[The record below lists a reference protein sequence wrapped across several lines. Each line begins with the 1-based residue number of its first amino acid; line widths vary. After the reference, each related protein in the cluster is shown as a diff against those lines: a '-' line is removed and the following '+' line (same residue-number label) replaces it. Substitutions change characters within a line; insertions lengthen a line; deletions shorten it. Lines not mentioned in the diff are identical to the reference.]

1 MPEPATA
8 PAARR
13 PGTTTAPLATGR
25 ASVKPR
31 VRMVLLSTA
40 PTSSS
45 SPSSSCSS
53 MDEPRTFTGLR
64 GLPLAACASVGRKG
78 WPFCSA

>member
-1 MPEPATA
+1 MVPSATA
-8 PAARR
+8 PMS
-13 PGTTTAPLATGR
+13 L
-25 ASVKPR
+25 
-31 VRMVLLSTA
+31 
-40 PTSSS
+40 SS